1 MKYMLYEKDQIS
13 KAMIYCDKNG
23 NETAE
28 DIAKAI
34 GANNFVGKFIAEE
47 HTATS
52 SQIKNDNNMFVL
64 RDIYGNDNI
73 WQICEKVSDYN
84 GIIVP
89 HLYKV
94 RKIGI
99 LFE

>member
-13 KAMIYCDKNG
+13 KAIIYCDKSE

-47 HTATS
+47 HIATS
-52 SQIKNDNNMFVL
+52 SRIKNDNNMFIL
-64 RDIYGNDNI
+64 RDAYGHDNI
-73 WQICEKVSDYN
+73 WQVCEKVSDYN
-84 GIIVP
+84 GAIVP
-89 HLYKV
+89 HLYRV